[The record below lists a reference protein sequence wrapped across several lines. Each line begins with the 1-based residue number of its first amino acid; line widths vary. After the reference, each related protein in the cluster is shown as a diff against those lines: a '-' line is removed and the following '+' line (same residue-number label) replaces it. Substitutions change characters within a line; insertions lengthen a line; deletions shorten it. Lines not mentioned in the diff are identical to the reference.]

1 MKTIKDALVAYAKM
15 MNTLDSSEFELLLDD
30 NFSYESQTV
39 FTSINEKKEFIA
51 YIRGKLD
58 SIKKANATVYAELAE
73 MNAYGQSECVVLAQ
87 NDKNNLVASVYVNI
101 QDGKIV
107 RIDMCIVPDPRTA
120 HRTGIYPK

>member
-39 FTSINEKKEFIA
+39 LTPINEKKEFID
-51 YIRGKLD
+51 YIRGKLE

-73 MNAYGQSECVVLAQ
+73 LNAYGQSECVVLAQ
-87 NDKNNLVASVYVNI
+87 NDKNNLVASVYAKI
-101 QDGKIV
+101 EDGKIV
-107 RIDMCIVPDPRTA
+107 RIDMCIIPDPRTA